1 MRILQVGNAQMRRWG
16 KARVSTEHK
25 LYNGLI
31 RNFHHVLHF
40 SDRDMAAFL
49 APFKLRDL
57 GRGRVNR
64 KLIEVADNFQPE
76 MILLGHCD
84 LIRNK
89 TLDEI
94 RKLLP
99 DVRIAYRNVDPL
111 FVPHNVE
118 AIHRRK
124 SAVDTIFITTAGK
137 ALDPFKDS
145 RAEVFYM
152 PNPTDEAVENL
163 NNWEKSADELPY
175 DLFFCGNSNEHTE
188 RKKTVVALKEAF
200 EGSEVNFKAFGY
212 FGEPNVWGRDY
223 DAVLAKSKIGLNLN
237 RQEGDYLYSSA
248 RLAQLMGNGIV
259 PVIHRAGRMET
270 LLGEGHAIYFSD
282 RKELIKKVRE
292 LQLDNDRRIAIARA
306 GQDFYRKHFCSARV
320 ADFIVNRAMKPARSR
335 DFIWA
340 GL

>member
-1 MRILQVGNAQMRRWG
+1 MRRWG
-16 KARVSTEHK
+16 SARVSTEFK
-25 LYNGLI
+25 LYNGLV

-84 LIRNK
+84 LIRNE

-99 DVRIAYRNVDPL
+99 NIRIAYRNVDPL

-118 AIHRRK
+118 AIHQRK
-124 SAVDTIFITTAGK
+124 SVVDTIFVTTAGK

-152 PNPTDEAVENL
+152 PNPTDQAVENL

-175 DLFFCGNSNEHTE
+175 DLFFCGNSNEHTD
-188 RKKTVVALKEAF
+188 RKQTVVALKQAF

-223 DAVLAKSKIGLNLN
+223 DAVLAKSKMGLNLN

-259 PVIHRAGRMET
+259 PVIHRAGRMEE
-270 LLGEGHAIYFSD
+270 LIGEDCAIYFSYT
-282 RKELIKKVRE
+282 KQLIEKVRE
-292 LQLDNDRRIAIARA
+292 LQFNDECRIAMARA
-306 GQDFYRKHFCSARV
+306 GQTFYRKYFSSACV
-320 ADFIVNRAMKPARSR
+320 ADFIVNRTMKAPKPKH
-335 DFIWA
+335 FIWA
-340 GL
+340 DR

>member
-1 MRILQVGNAQMRRWG
+1 MRRWG
-16 KARVSTEHK
+16 VARVSTEFK
-25 LYNGLI
+25 LYNGLV

-84 LIRNK
+84 LIRNE

-99 DVRIAYRNVDPL
+99 EVRIAYRNVDPL

-118 AIHRRK
+118 TIHWRK

-137 ALDPFKDS
+137 ALQPFRDS
-145 RAEVFYM
+145 RAQVYYM
-152 PNPTDEAVENL
+152 PNPTDEAVESL
-163 NNWEKSADELPY
+163 SNWEKTTGELPY
-175 DLFFCGNSNEHTE
+175 DLFFCGNSDEHTE
-188 RKKTVVALKEAF
+188 RKRTVVALKEAF
-200 EGSEVNFKAFGY
+200 EGSEVNFKTFGY
-212 FGEPNVWGRDY
+212 FGEPNVWGSDY
-223 DAVLAKSKIGLNLN
+223 DAVLAKSKMGLNFN

-259 PVIHRAGRMET
+259 PIIHRAGRME
-270 LLGEGHAIYFSD
+270 
-282 RKELIKKVRE
+282 ELIGEERAVFFRTEEELLKRVRE
-292 LQLDNDRRIAIARA
+292 LIADDDLRKEIGRK
-306 GQDFYRKHFCSARV
+306 GQSHYRGQFSSKHV
-320 ADFIVNRAMKPARSR
+320 AQYLVEVTCERNPQGNHPWQK
-335 DFIWA
+335 
-340 GL
+340 L